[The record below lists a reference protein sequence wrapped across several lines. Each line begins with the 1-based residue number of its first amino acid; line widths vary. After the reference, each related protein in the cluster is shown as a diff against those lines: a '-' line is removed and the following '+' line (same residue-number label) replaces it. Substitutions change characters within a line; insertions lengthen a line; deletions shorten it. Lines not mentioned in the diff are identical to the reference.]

1 MFKGWQIVTVAM
13 LVWGNFAFASLPST
27 VSSGSGNAGQDLQ
40 TIASWMAHLNH
51 FYPGLEVAP
60 AEGTSLGNPAA
71 RQQLMQ
77 DLNDLEEMLGQG
89 SSLPNS
95 SLKQIACGRPECN
108 GGGGGGKCSTCQVN
122 KE

>member
-13 LVWGNFAFASLPST
+13 LVWGNLAFASLPSGN
-27 VSSGSGNAGQDLQ
+27 VNAGQDLQ

-51 FYPGLEVAP
+51 FYPGLDVAP
-60 AEGTSLGNPAA
+60 AAQANLGNPAA

-89 SSLPNS
+89 ASLPSS

-108 GGGGGGKCSTCQVN
+108 GGGGGGKCSTCQVD
-122 KE
+122 KQ